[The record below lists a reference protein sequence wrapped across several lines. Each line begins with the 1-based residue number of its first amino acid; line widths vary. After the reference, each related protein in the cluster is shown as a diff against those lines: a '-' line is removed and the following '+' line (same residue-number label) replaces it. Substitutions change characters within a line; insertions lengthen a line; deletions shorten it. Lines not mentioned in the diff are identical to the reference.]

1 MGYYIDLKKISIEK
15 YKSILGSMDLLPSW
29 KILENNIEENLERIQ
44 KLDIHNLDELTQ
56 AIKTK
61 NKLQDFSQKSG
72 LSVEYL
78 TILRRVINGYIPKP
92 NKFRDFPNIDERI
105 VKKLEAINVKNTLQ
119 LYDKV
124 LTLKQRTNL
133 SNTTKIPLE
142 QLDRL
147 ARLTDLSRIKWVNHT
162 FAYVLYESGFQ
173 SAEEVAKANYKEIYE
188 KVKAVN
194 LEQKIYKGTVG
205 LNDMKR
211 CVEAAKGLDFEIKY
225 K

>member
-133 SNTTKIPLE
+133 SNTTKISLE

-173 SAEEVAKANYKEIYE
+173 SAEEVAKADYKEIYE